1 MAARIGGSSD
11 DLPGFLVQP
20 MIQDAAEM
28 LVGIVADPQFGPVVA
43 CGAGGT
49 TVELVNDVQVGIAP
63 LAEEDAS
70 SMVRSLTTFPLL
82 DGFRGASRKDVDAL
96 VDVVVRIASMAE
108 HHPAIVEMDCN
119 PVMVMTR
126 GAVVVDARVRVRAPE
141 PHAPFAGRPG

>member
-1 MAARIGGSSD
+1 MEERVGGSSGD
-11 DLPGFLVQP
+11 TSGFLLQP

-49 TVELVNDVQVGIAP
+49 TVELVKDVRVGVAP
-63 LAEEDAS
+63 LTEGEARF
-70 SMVRSLTTFPLL
+70 MVRGLATFPLL
-82 DGFRGASRKDVDAL
+82 DGFRGASKKDVDAL
-96 VDVVVRIASMAE
+96 VDVVVRIAAMAE
-108 HHPAIVEMDCN
+108 HHPAVVEMDCN

-141 PHAPFAGRPG
+141 PRAPFASRPG